1 MNTSVLNVLQITV
14 AVVIVIVILMQ
25 VRGGGTA
32 LFGQAESSF
41 RTRRGIERA
50 LFRGTIVLALVFT
63 VLAVLTVRQG

>member
-1 MNTSVLNVLQITV
+1 MNTSVLNFLQIAV

-25 VRGGGTA
+25 VRGGGTT

-50 LFRGTIVLALVFT
+50 LFRGTIGLAVIFT
-63 VLAVLTVRQG
+63 VLAVLTVRQS